1 MSWPSGEQLRDGLLI
16 ALTFVA
22 GWVDAVAYVSLG
34 HVFTANMT
42 GNLVLLGINAAEDQP
57 IAAIRSAVALAC
69 FALGALLGGLI
80 TRSARPG
87 GVWPRQA
94 TLAMTAE
101 LVLLLAFAVGW
112 LRARVPGD
120 PPVGDVLVA
129 LGAAAMG
136 LQSAAARHVAVAGV
150 STTYVTGTLTS
161 LMAELA
167 ALSGSVDRYRWAQVL
182 VAIVLGAWLGTL
194 SLGHWPA
201 AAPIVPVI
209 VLFGVVAV
217 ASARHSPPA
226 PSAEPARGSE
236 VR

>member
-1 MSWPSGEQLRDGLLI
+1 VSWPSGDQLRDGLLI
-16 ALTFVA
+16 GLTFVA

-34 HVFTANMT
+34 RVFTANMT
-42 GNLVLLGINAAEDQP
+42 GNLVLLGINAGEDQL

-80 TRSARPG
+80 TRRTRPEV
-87 GVWPRQA
+87 VWPRQA

-120 PPVGDVLVA
+120 PPIGDVLVA

-167 ALSGSVDRYRWAQVL
+167 ALSGSADRYRWAQVL

-194 SLGHWPA
+194 SLAHWPIT
-201 AAPIVPVI
+201 APIVPVL
-209 VLFGVVAV
+209 VLLGVVAI
-217 ASARHSPPA
+217 AFARLSPLA
-226 PSAEPARGSE
+226 PSAPSARGSA